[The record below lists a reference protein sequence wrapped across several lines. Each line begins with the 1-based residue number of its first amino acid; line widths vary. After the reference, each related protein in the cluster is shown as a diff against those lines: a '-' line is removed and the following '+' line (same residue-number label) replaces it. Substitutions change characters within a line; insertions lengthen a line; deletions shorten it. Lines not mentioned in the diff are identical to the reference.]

1 MLRKSV
7 SVLTLMLL
15 MLVTAPWFASA
26 EEKTPHEIIQLTS
39 IEVLTSLK
47 NDANAI
53 KDNPNKINE
62 LVDEIIL
69 PICDLE
75 RMGKYILAKHWKT
88 ATEEQREA
96 FVTEFKQML
105 VRNYGKHL
113 AEYSNATVTV
123 IPEKA
128 NEEKLYQIV
137 STKLDTSIRSKPFQ
151 VDYVFR
157 VAEKSSKIVDVRV
170 EGMSILKTFRTVF
183 TKEIAETS
191 LEALIERITL
201 VNQHSFAMNTVH

>member
-1 MLRKSV
+1 
-7 SVLTLMLL
+7 
-15 MLVTAPWFASA
+15 
-26 EEKTPHEIIQLTS
+26 
-39 IEVLTSLK
+39 
-47 NDANAI
+47 
-53 KDNPNKINE
+53 
-62 LVDEIIL
+62 
-69 PICDLE
+69 
-75 RMGKYILAKHWKT
+75 MGKYILAKHWKT

-137 STKLDTSIRSKPFQ
+137 STKLDTSTRSKPFQ